1 MVFSVRTIF
10 LFIRGIDQTGRAITK
25 PRKDM
30 TDLQKTQA
38 DLARSSYRLLFAG
51 AAFLSFGYM
60 ATKGLAGLLETSSRG
75 QRIVGDFQ
83 ETFGR
88 LKRALGER
96 IVDKFGETLISW
108 VDKLAKLSSDPTWTN
123 LTADL
128 VITLGLGSIAVGATL
143 SAVAITAAVIGKL
156 LGVAAFFKLISAGT
170 AATAA
175 GAVAPALL
183 GIVIGAVL
191 TVAIAKIIWEL
202 LPDAYKD
209 SMVDLEAKA
218 QAMADITGVPVRFA
232 QRDIAIPAG
241 AETGIFG
248 KVKGFTQREII
259 QNTQIFIDTLNTT
272 EDLEEL
278 IALWQQIQ
286 AEKTEDAYGETDE
299 ET

>member
-1 MVFSVRTIF
+1 
-10 LFIRGIDQTGRAITK
+10 
-25 PRKDM
+25 M

-38 DLARSSYRLLFAG
+38 DLARSSFRLLFAG
-51 AAFLSFGYM
+51 AAFLSFGVM

-83 ETFGR
+83 EVFSR
-88 LKRALGER
+88 LKRSLGER
-96 IVDKFGETLISW
+96 IVDKFGDTLVSW
-108 VDKLAKLSSDPTWTN
+108 LYKLENLQKDPTWTN

-128 VITLGLGSIAVGATL
+128 VITLGLGSIGLGATL
-143 SAVAITAAVIGKL
+143 VAAAITAAVVSQL
-156 LGVAAFFKLISAGT
+156 LTVAVFFKLIGAGT
-170 AATAA
+170 ATTAA
-175 GAVAPALL
+175 GAVVPILL
-183 GIVIGAVL
+183 GLAIGAAL

-209 SMVDLEAKA
+209 SMADLEAKA

-299 ET
+299 EP